1 MATMIKN
8 NKSKAHPPYPPSKG
22 GETKAPFLKGV
33 GGFALMLIFSTPTFA
48 LESDAKQPIT
58 IDSNG
63 ATYDEKSELS
73 TYTGNVIATQ
83 GSIRVNSD
91 KLVVHFKDGEA
102 EKLVFTG
109 KNARFKQTPSAGGKD
124 ITGQASTGEFYPKR
138 NLLVLMGDAT
148 VLQGNGTY
156 SSDYIEY
163 DIKTSLVKA
172 GDKNAT
178 DNSKQRV
185 HVVIQPK
192 S

>member
-1 MATMIKN
+1 MAIMIKN
-8 NKSKAHPPYPPSKG
+8 KQLWLCA
-22 GETKAPFLKGV
+22 
-33 GGFALMLIFSTPTFA
+33 ALLYSTNLFA

-63 ATYDEKSELS
+63 ATYDERSELS
-73 TYTGNVIATQ
+73 TYIGNVVATQ

-91 KLVVHFKDGEA
+91 KLDVHFKGGEA
-102 EKLVFTG
+102 EKLVFSG
-109 KNARFKQTPSAGGKD
+109 KSARFKQTPSAGGKD

-138 NLLVLMGDAT
+138 NLLVLIGDAT

-172 GDKNAT
+172 GDKSAST

-192 S
+192 P

>member
-1 MATMIKN
+1 MQTNKNKITFRKYSWLIGLLTFSSAT
-8 NKSKAHPPYPPSKG
+8 
-22 GETKAPFLKGV
+22 L
-33 GGFALMLIFSTPTFA
+33 A

-63 ATYDEKSELS
+63 ATYDEKSQLS

-109 KNARFKQTPSAGGKD
+109 KAARFKQTPSAGAKD

-138 NLLVLMGDAT
+138 NLLVLIGNAT

-172 GDKNAT
+172 GDKSAST
-178 DNSKQRV
+178 ENSKQRV

-192 S
+192 Q

>member
-1 MATMIKN
+1 MPT
-8 NKSKAHPPYPPSKG
+8 
-22 GETKAPFLKGV
+22 TKFKTTFQKYSWLIGL
-33 GGFALMLIFSTPTFA
+33 LMLSNTVLA

-63 ATYDEKSELS
+63 ATYDEKSQLS

-83 GSIRVNSD
+83 GSIRVNSE

-109 KNARFKQTPSAGGKD
+109 KPARFKQTPNAGAKD

-138 NLLVLMGDAT
+138 NLLVLIGDAT

-172 GDKNAT
+172 GDKSASPE
-178 DNSKQRV
+178 NSKQRV

-192 S
+192 Q

>member
-1 MATMIKN
+1 MATMIK
-8 NKSKAHPPYPPSKG
+8 SKQIW
-22 GETKAPFLKGV
+22 L
-33 GGFALMLIFSTPTFA
+33 FAALLYSTCCMA

-109 KNARFKQTPSAGGKD
+109 KKAQFKQTPSAGGKD
-124 ITGQASTGEFYPKR
+124 ITGQASTGEFYPRR

-172 GDKNAT
+172 GDKNSP
-178 DNSKQRV
+178 DNSQQRV

-192 S
+192 L

>member
-1 MATMIKN
+1 MIKN
-8 NKSKAHPPYPPSKG
+8 NLRIWRNLVLGS
-22 GETKAPFLKGV
+22 
-33 GGFALMLIFSTPTFA
+33 LIVTSPVMA
-48 LESDAKQPIT
+48 LESDAKQPIV

-73 TYTGNVIATQ
+73 TYTGNVLATQ

-91 KLVVHFKDGEA
+91 KLVVHFKEGEA

-109 KNARFKQTPSAGGKD
+109 KSAKFKQTPSAGAKD

-138 NLLVLMGDAT
+138 NLLVLIGDAT
-148 VLQGNGTY
+148 VFQGNGTY

-172 GDKNAT
+172 GDKNAAA
-178 DNSKQRV
+178 DNTKQRV

-192 S
+192 P

>member
-8 NKSKAHPPYPPSKG
+8 NIRILRGLALV
-22 GETKAPFLKGV
+22 AFLY
-33 GGFALMLIFSTPTFA
+33 STYAIA

-109 KNARFKQTPSAGGKD
+109 KAAKFKQTPSAGAKD

-138 NLLVLMGDAT
+138 NLLVLIGDAT
-148 VLQGNGTY
+148 VFQGNGTY

-172 GDKNAT
+172 GDKNIS

-192 S
+192 P